1 MIGHNT
7 FEFFGVPRDL
17 RDRNYH
23 KLLLVTAERRTL
35 HDPCQTAKQLA
46 TTTSAMPFQGTL
58 SNATMATS
66 TRRGV
71 FNFFGLPRELRDLIY
86 DELDTT
92 TARVKVTHKWST
104 KLRAK
109 AHDLPAPKMLQL
121 SHRFSTEYRSIVRK
135 KTTLVIEDHF
145 GDFTRPEDITVELS
159 RSVSTIQLVRLELYI
174 AHARLPVDCR
184 GEDMD
189 CCITGR
195 DIALHKRWIPVLLAK
210 LSQLT
215 SLTVDVHIPYQ
226 CGNAEKR
233 SALVKHVSALTTLSG
248 LEAITVIVNP
258 GVRYEDVAR
267 WDYTSLDKQK
277 VMTWKR
283 TTGEFL
289 DFEP

>member
-1 MIGHNT
+1 MSLQSN
-7 FEFFGVPRDL
+7 
-17 RDRNYH
+17 
-23 KLLLVTAERRTL
+23 
-35 HDPCQTAKQLA
+35 
-46 TTTSAMPFQGTL
+46 L
-58 SNATMATS
+58 SNTTVTTP

-71 FNFFGLPRELRDLIY
+71 FDFFGLPRELRDLIY

-92 TARVKVTHKWST
+92 TARVKVTRKWST
-104 KLRAK
+104 KLRAR
-109 AHDLPAPKMLQL
+109 AHNLPALKFLQF
-121 SHRFSTEYRSIVRK
+121 SHRFSIEYRSIVQK

-145 GDFTRPEDITVELS
+145 GDFTRPEDVTVELS
-159 RSVSTIQLVRLELYI
+159 RSVSTIQLARLELYI

-184 GEDMD
+184 GGDMD

-195 DIALHKRWIPVLLAK
+195 DIALHQRWIPVLLAR

-215 SLTVDVHIPYQ
+215 SLTIDVHIPYQ
-226 CGNAEKR
+226 CGNADKR

-267 WDYTSLDKQK
+267 WDYTSVDKQK

-289 DFEP
+289 DVET